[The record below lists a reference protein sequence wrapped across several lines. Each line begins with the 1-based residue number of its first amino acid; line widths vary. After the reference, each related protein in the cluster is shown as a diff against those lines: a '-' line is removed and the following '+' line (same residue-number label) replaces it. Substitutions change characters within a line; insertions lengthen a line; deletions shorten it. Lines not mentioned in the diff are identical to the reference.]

1 MTEEKYPELL
11 PRFLKYVQ
19 VETRSDPQSATV
31 PSSPKETAFLKQLA
45 QELQDLGLSNVRIH
59 PQNSYLL
66 ATIPSNLDHDA
77 PVVGL
82 IAHIDTADFNAD
94 HVRPQVIDDYDGQ
107 SDIALSDSGYQLS
120 PAEFPSLKKYAHQ
133 TLITTDGRTLLGAD
147 DKSGVAEIVTMASYL
162 LKYPEI
168 KHGTIQIGLGPDE
181 EIGTGADHFDV
192 KDFGADFAYTVD
204 GGPLGELEYE
214 TFNAAQA
221 EITITGKDVH
231 TGVAKGTMINAIQ
244 VGIDLH
250 NRLPEH
256 DRAEETAG
264 REGFYHLYKFNG
276 GVDHAEMTYL
286 IRDHDRQKF
295 EERKQNLK
303 QIVAQLNEQ
312 LGEERIQMKL
322 YDQYYNLKDA
332 LKDHM
337 EVVAIAKQAM
347 ENLDIEP
354 VIYPVRGGTDGS
366 TISYLGLPT
375 PNLFAGGENMH
386 SRFEYV
392 SLQTMEKAL
401 DVLLEIVKLTAQ
413 SSIK

>member
-1 MTEEKYPELL
+1 
-11 PRFLKYVQ
+11 
-19 VETRSDPQSATV
+19 
-31 PSSPKETAFLKQLA
+31 
-45 QELQDLGLSNVRIH
+45 
-59 PQNSYLL
+59 
-66 ATIPSNLDHDA
+66 
-77 PVVGL
+77 
-82 IAHIDTADFNAD
+82 
-94 HVRPQVIDDYDGQ
+94 
-107 SDIALSDSGYQLS
+107 
-120 PAEFPSLKKYAHQ
+120 
-133 TLITTDGRTLLGAD
+133 
-147 DKSGVAEIVTMASYL
+147 
-162 LKYPEI
+162 
-168 KHGTIQIGLGPDE
+168 
-181 EIGTGADHFDV
+181 
-192 KDFGADFAYTVD
+192 
-204 GGPLGELEYE
+204 
-214 TFNAAQA
+214 
-221 EITITGKDVH
+221 
-231 TGVAKGTMINAIQ
+231 MINAIQ

-413 SSIK
+413 TSIK

>member
-66 ATIPSNLDHDA
+66 ATIPSNLDHDV

-162 LKYPEI
+162 
-168 KHGTIQIGLGPDE
+168 
-181 EIGTGADHFDV
+181 
-192 KDFGADFAYTVD
+192 
-204 GGPLGELEYE
+204 
-214 TFNAAQA
+214 
-221 EITITGKDVH
+221 
-231 TGVAKGTMINAIQ
+231 
-244 VGIDLH
+244 
-250 NRLPEH
+250 
-256 DRAEETAG
+256 
-264 REGFYHLYKFNG
+264 
-276 GVDHAEMTYL
+276 
-286 IRDHDRQKF
+286 
-295 EERKQNLK
+295 
-303 QIVAQLNEQ
+303 
-312 LGEERIQMKL
+312 
-322 YDQYYNLKDA
+322 
-332 LKDHM
+332 
-337 EVVAIAKQAM
+337 
-347 ENLDIEP
+347 
-354 VIYPVRGGTDGS
+354 
-366 TISYLGLPT
+366 
-375 PNLFAGGENMH
+375 
-386 SRFEYV
+386 
-392 SLQTMEKAL
+392 
-401 DVLLEIVKLTAQ
+401 
-413 SSIK
+413 

>member
-1 MTEEKYPELL
+1 
-11 PRFLKYVQ
+11 
-19 VETRSDPQSATV
+19 
-31 PSSPKETAFLKQLA
+31 
-45 QELQDLGLSNVRIH
+45 
-59 PQNSYLL
+59 
-66 ATIPSNLDHDA
+66 
-77 PVVGL
+77 
-82 IAHIDTADFNAD
+82 
-94 HVRPQVIDDYDGQ
+94 
-107 SDIALSDSGYQLS
+107 
-120 PAEFPSLKKYAHQ
+120 
-133 TLITTDGRTLLGAD
+133 
-147 DKSGVAEIVTMASYL
+147 
-162 LKYPEI
+162 
-168 KHGTIQIGLGPDE
+168 
-181 EIGTGADHFDV
+181 
-192 KDFGADFAYTVD
+192 
-204 GGPLGELEYE
+204 
-214 TFNAAQA
+214 
-221 EITITGKDVH
+221 
-231 TGVAKGTMINAIQ
+231 
-244 VGIDLH
+244 
-250 NRLPEH
+250 
-256 DRAEETAG
+256 
-264 REGFYHLYKFNG
+264 
-276 GVDHAEMTYL
+276 MTYL
-286 IRDHDRQKF
+286 FRDHDRQKF

-413 SSIK
+413 TPIK

>member
-1 MTEEKYPELL
+1 
-11 PRFLKYVQ
+11 
-19 VETRSDPQSATV
+19 
-31 PSSPKETAFLKQLA
+31 
-45 QELQDLGLSNVRIH
+45 
-59 PQNSYLL
+59 
-66 ATIPSNLDHDA
+66 
-77 PVVGL
+77 
-82 IAHIDTADFNAD
+82 
-94 HVRPQVIDDYDGQ
+94 
-107 SDIALSDSGYQLS
+107 
-120 PAEFPSLKKYAHQ
+120 
-133 TLITTDGRTLLGAD
+133 
-147 DKSGVAEIVTMASYL
+147 
-162 LKYPEI
+162 
-168 KHGTIQIGLGPDE
+168 
-181 EIGTGADHFDV
+181 
-192 KDFGADFAYTVD
+192 
-204 GGPLGELEYE
+204 
-214 TFNAAQA
+214 
-221 EITITGKDVH
+221 
-231 TGVAKGTMINAIQ
+231 
-244 VGIDLH
+244 
-250 NRLPEH
+250 
-256 DRAEETAG
+256 
-264 REGFYHLYKFNG
+264 
-276 GVDHAEMTYL
+276 MTYL

-413 SSIK
+413 TPIK